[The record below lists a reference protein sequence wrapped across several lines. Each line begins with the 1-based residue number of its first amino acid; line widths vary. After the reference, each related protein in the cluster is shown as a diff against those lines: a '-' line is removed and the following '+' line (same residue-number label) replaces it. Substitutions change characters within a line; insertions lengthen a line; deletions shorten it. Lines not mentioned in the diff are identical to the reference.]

1 MRIGLVFPQTEI
13 GVNPAVIREYAQT
26 AEELGFT
33 HLLTYEHVVGVD
45 LAHYPGWRGPYHAG
59 HQFHEPFV
67 LFGYLTAVT
76 RRLELVT
83 GVIILPQ
90 RQTVLVAK
98 QAAEVDVLSGGRLRL
113 GVGVG
118 WNEAEYIALGMDFHT
133 RGRREEEQIEV
144 LRLLWTRPIVTYEGR
159 WHRLP
164 AVGINPLP
172 VQRPIPIWLGGMSE
186 AARRRAARLA
196 DGWMPQWR
204 PTAELRAMVD
214 ELREWVAA
222 AGRDPAR
229 FGIEG
234 RLTLAQV
241 PRQEWE
247 RDIEA
252 WRALGA
258 THLCINAMGLG
269 LQSPREHVRF
279 IRELATF
286 LDLPQE
292 R

>member
-13 GVNPAVIREYAQT
+13 GSDPAVIREYAQV
-26 AEELGFT
+26 AEGLGYT

-67 LFGYLTAVT
+67 LFGYLAAVT
-76 RRLELVT
+76 ERIELVT

-118 WNEAEYIALGMDFHT
+118 WNEAEYVALGMDFRT

-144 LRLLWTRPIVTYEGR
+144 LRLLWTQPVVTYEGR

-204 PTAELRAMVD
+204 PTAELRAMVE
-214 ELREWVAA
+214 ELRGWVAE
-222 AGRDPAR
+222 AGRDPAS

-234 RLTLAQV
+234 RITLAQV
-241 PRQEWE
+241 PTAEWE
-247 RDIEA
+247 KDVQA
-252 WRALGA
+252 WRDLGA
-258 THLCINAMGLG
+258 THLCINTMGMGLAG
-269 LQSPREHVRF
+269 PREHIRL
-279 IRELATF
+279 IRELAGVF
-286 LDLPQE
+286 GVEPAD
-292 R
+292 

>member
-13 GVNPAVIREYAQT
+13 GSDPAVIREYAQV
-26 AEELGFT
+26 AEGLGYT

-45 LAHYPGWRGPYHAG
+45 LARYPGWRGPYHAG

-67 LFGYLTAVT
+67 LFGYLAAVT
-76 RRLELVT
+76 ERIELVT
-83 GVIILPQ
+83 GVVILPQ
-90 RQTVLVAK
+90 RQTVLAAK

-118 WNEAEYIALGMDFHT
+118 WNEAEYVALGMDFHT

-144 LRLLWTRPIVTYEGR
+144 LRLLWTQPVVTYEGR

-204 PTAELRAMVD
+204 PTAELRAMVE

-222 AGRDPAR
+222 AGRDPAS

-241 PRQEWE
+241 PTSEWE
-247 RDIEA
+247 KDVQA
-252 WRALGA
+252 WRGLGA
-258 THLCINAMGLG
+258 THLCINTMGMGLAG
-269 LQSPREHVRF
+269 PREHIRL
-279 IRELATF
+279 IRELAGVF
-286 LDLPQE
+286 GVEPDA
-292 R
+292 